1 MKLGTIYGGWFL
13 PDTCSLDKD
22 SVIYSGGVGED
33 MSFDLALYDKFGCN
47 IYLIDPTEKAIKHYE
62 ECKKYYTVS
71 GFKFTGGIQKDYYKH
86 IEGLNIDFDKVQY
99 IKKGLWNKKDTLKFY
114 KQSNDNFVSQSLING
129 MFSDNYDVVEVDS
142 IKNIMRENDHH
153 SIDLLKIDI
162 EGAENVVLNQM
173 LDDEIYPKYLC
184 IEFDLL
190 LKRKDKD
197 NSTINVIQ
205 RLQEN
210 GYKIITNDN
219 LNITFERK
227 LSVV

>member
-1 MKLGTIYGGWFL
+1 MKLGTSYGGWFL
-13 PDTCSLDKD
+13 PDDCVLNKD
-22 SVIYSGGVGED
+22 SIIYSGGVGED
-33 MSFDLALYDKFGCN
+33 MSFDLALYNKFGCH
-47 IYLIDPTEKAIKHYE
+47 IFLIDPTQKAIKHYD

-71 GFKFTGGIQKDYYKH
+71 DFKFTGGIQKDYYHH
-86 IEGLNIDFDKVQY
+86 IKGLKVDFDNIQY

-142 IKNIMRENDHH
+142 IKNIMKENGHNT
-153 SIDLLKIDI
+153 IDLLKIDI

-184 IEFDLL
+184 VEFDLL

-197 NSTINVIQ
+197 NHTINIIQ

-210 GYKIITNDN
+210 GYIIVMNDN
-219 LNITFERK
+219 LNITFEMK
-227 LSVV
+227 SKVL